1 MNNCL
6 VKNHSILGSGSE
18 FSHKGS
24 EVLITTRA
32 VYCHTTRLWS
42 QQDKLG
48 SNTGWSNV
56 FASPDFAF
64 DARQMKAG
72 TTVSQV
78 QSAHKH

>member
-1 MNNCL
+1 MNDCL
-6 VKNHSILGSGSE
+6 VKNHSILGTSSAT
-18 FSHKGS
+18 K
-24 EVLITTRA
+24 A
-32 VYCHTTRLWS
+32 VKCSS

-56 FASPDFAF
+56 FALPDFAF